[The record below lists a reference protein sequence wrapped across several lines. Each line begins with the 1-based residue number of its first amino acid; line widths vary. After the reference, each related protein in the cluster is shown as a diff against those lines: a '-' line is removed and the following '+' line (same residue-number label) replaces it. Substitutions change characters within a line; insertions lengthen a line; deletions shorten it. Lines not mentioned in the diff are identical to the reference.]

1 MTYPSIP
8 FTFGISSKSDCA
20 SLTLS
25 TKFQTKQDR
34 ISVDVRTI
42 SIVTNSKD
50 FPGRLHVRNN
60 DAVLWRNVF
69 DTRIVKYDFLYGIMM
84 RFCGETYSTITVKPR
99 FVQSTVQLLNKHVS
113 R

>member
-34 ISVDVRTI
+34 ISVDVVRTI

-50 FPGRLHVRNN
+50 FQGRFLVRNN

-69 DTRIVKYDFLYGIMM
+69 HTRIVKYDFLYGIMM
-84 RFCGETYSTITVKPR
+84 RFCGETYSTITV
-99 FVQSTVQLLNKHVS
+99 
-113 R
+113 